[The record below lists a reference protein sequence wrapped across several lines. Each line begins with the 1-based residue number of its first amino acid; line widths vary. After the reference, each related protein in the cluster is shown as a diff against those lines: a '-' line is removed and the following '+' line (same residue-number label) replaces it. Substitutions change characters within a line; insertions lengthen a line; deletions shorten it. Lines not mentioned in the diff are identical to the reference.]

1 MVCGKLDVFRPK
13 LRLRVLFRIAQQ
25 TTCRVRHDFLRVGV
39 VRVHHAVP
47 ASCKEHC
54 FCLAVGVHR
63 LVEIEVVLGEVG
75 EDAGLE
81 GNFVRPV
88 QHQRV
93 ARYLHHTVRAAGVCH
108 LRKELLQLKGLR
120 RRALGVDYLGS
131 DHVLNRAD

>member
-1 MVCGKLDVFRPK
+1 MVCGKLDVLRPK
-13 LRLRVLFRIAQQ
+13 LCARVLFRIAQQ
-25 TTCRVRHDFLRVGV
+25 AARRVRHNFLRVGV

-47 ASCKEHC
+47 ASGKEHC

-63 LVEIEVVLGEVG
+63 LVKIEVVLGEVG

-93 ARYLHHTVRAAGVCH
+93 ARYLHHAVRAAGVCH

-131 DHVLNRAD
+131 DHVLNCAD